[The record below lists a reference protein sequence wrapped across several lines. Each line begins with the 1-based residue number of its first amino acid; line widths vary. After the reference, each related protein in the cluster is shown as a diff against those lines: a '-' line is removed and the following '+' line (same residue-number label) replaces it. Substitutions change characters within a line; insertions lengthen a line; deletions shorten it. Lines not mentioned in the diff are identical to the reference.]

1 MVTEKVTL
9 KRIVVFNIVLL
20 ICGFVYLHANPW
32 IELQTS
38 NIDSYELG
46 KAFQQNKGQN
56 KMWIGVATKS
66 TFPKEAVSTSVPD
79 SRLEKYTLT
88 IRGDEIQFDHSYCKS
103 VAISQSE
110 QHEGC
115 PSLFIIGTRKGGTT
129 SLINYLSKHP
139 NFKVANPGGG
149 LQSGETFFF
158 NRHDKF
164 NDSTWR
170 TYLSKF
176 PKDSNANLSGEST
189 VFYSTNCLVPNRI
202 QRACG
207 SKAKI
212 VYLLRNPYRRF
223 ESNYLMRVKT
233 KVYGPKSDINAIFE
247 AEWKRLSVVLG
258 SRYNFN
264 QRTINMSVAL
274 DLNCAMQKGA
284 PNLLYDGLYLTFLA
298 NWLCVWPAENM
309 LVINSEEFF
318 KMPGKIVQQ
327 VLLFLGLDNLS
338 DETLSAITSSVY
350 NKGIQSKSV
359 SLNSRNRMLI
369 QNLYE
374 PFNSKL
380 LDLLQWTSS
389 VDWVY

>member
-9 KRIVVFNIVLL
+9 KRIVVFNLVLL
-20 ICGFVYLHANPW
+20 ICGFVYLYVNPW
-32 IELQTS
+32 IE
-38 NIDSYELG
+38 
-46 KAFQQNKGQN
+46 
-56 KMWIGVATKS
+56 TKI
-66 TFPKEAVSTSVPD
+66 TFSKEAVSTSVPD
-79 SRLEKYTLT
+79 SRLEEYTLT
-88 IRGDEIQFDHSYCKS
+88 VRGDEIQFDHSYCKS
-103 VAISQSE
+103 VAVSQSE

-149 LQSGETFFF
+149 LHSGETFFF

-164 NDSTWR
+164 NNSTWR
-170 TYLSKF
+170 TYLSNF

-189 VFYSTNCLVPNRI
+189 VFYSTNCQVPNRI

-223 ESNYLMRVKT
+223 ESNYLMRVKA
-233 KVYGPKSDINAIFE
+233 KWYGPKSDINEIFE

-274 DLNCAMQKGA
+274 DLNCAVQGGA
-284 PNLLYDGLYLTFLA
+284 HLLYDGLYLAFLA
-298 NWLCVWPAENM
+298 KWLCVWPAENM

-338 DETLSAITSSVY
+338 DETLSAITSRVY
-350 NKGIQSKSV
+350 NEGIHSKSV
-359 SLNSRNRMLI
+359 LLNSRNRMLI

-374 PFNSKL
+374 PFISKL